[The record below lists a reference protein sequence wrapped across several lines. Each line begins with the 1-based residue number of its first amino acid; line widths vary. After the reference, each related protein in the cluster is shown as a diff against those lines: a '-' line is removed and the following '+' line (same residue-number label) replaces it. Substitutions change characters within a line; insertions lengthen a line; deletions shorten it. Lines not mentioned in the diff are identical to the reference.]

1 MEEKNLFNNINF
13 YFKISVKINE
23 LNNST
28 CILNILNIK
37 IKEYENKC
45 LEFGFI
51 KKNSIKIKKYSC
63 GFLNP
68 IIFVPFIE
76 YKLLCSAD
84 VFHPQINDIYN
95 VNIVSINKIGILCKL
110 FYNCDNKKYIILNA
124 IISKN
129 NQDSNNLNNIKKN
142 NNINIKIIGFKFN
155 KYSKFISAI
164 CNIVSL
170 KELEQTKKYSNIINS
185 LSSIDIPFNFTTNK
199 FKEYNNIL
207 KIILSKTNILEK
219 EEFIYNF
226 IINNKIEYNNKNYIQ
241 LYKNHITSYLNDL
254 NEKKNEEQINIKS
267 NTKYYQIKKKI
278 SNKHTNDDSSYS
290 VYNDIDNDTEEL
302 ENTSNNN
309 DIIDI
314 PDPNDEDL
322 DDEEEG
328 DEENENNACKI
339 NKKKLSNVIN
349 DDFEFDNQ
357 TIENSE
363 ILNIDEDDEEDDDE
377 EDDDEEEDEE
387 DEEDEEEECIENN
400 KTKMK
405 KKLLDINSIIKKILD
420 N

>member
-226 IINNKIEYNNKNYIQ
+226 IINNKIKYNNKNYIQ

-363 ILNIDEDDEEDDDE
+363 ILNIDDDDEEDDDE